1 MKVIGGLFKNHRLN
15 TPKGLTSRPSTSMVR
30 EAIFNILQHDIV
42 DSYFLDAF
50 AGSGAMGIE
59 ALSRG
64 AFFSAFID
72 SSRAA
77 IQAVQN
83 NLSSLKI
90 PSEQAIVL
98 KKTVSAGLSILKEQ
112 DLSFDIIYL
121 DPPFIKE
128 KDSSSN
134 IYQETIDLII
144 KHSLLRKDGRLFL
157 EGAKESRDHLPQTI
171 DGLTFSKERSF
182 GSISL
187 LEFRN

>member
-15 TPKGLTSRPSTSMVR
+15 TPKGLSSRPSTSMVR

-64 AFFSAFID
+64 ALFSAFID
-72 SSRAA
+72 SSKAA
-77 IQAVQN
+77 IKAVQS

-90 PSEQAIVL
+90 SDEQSIVL
-98 KKTVSAGLSILKEQ
+98 KKPASAGFYVLKSKG
-112 DLSFDIIYL
+112 LSFDIIYL

-128 KDSSSN
+128 GNNSSN

-144 KHSLLRKDGRLFL
+144 KYDLLSKGGRLFL
-157 EGAKESRDHLPQTI
+157 EGAKESRDHLPQEI
-171 DGLTFSKERSF
+171 DSLEFNKERSF